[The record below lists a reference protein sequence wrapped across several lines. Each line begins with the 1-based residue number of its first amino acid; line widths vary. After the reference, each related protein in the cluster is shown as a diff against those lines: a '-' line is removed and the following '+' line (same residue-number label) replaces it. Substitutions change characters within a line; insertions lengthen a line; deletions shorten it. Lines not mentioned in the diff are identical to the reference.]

1 MKVSEK
7 EIKKKSIYSPANLC
21 TTCTY
26 TYVCQYSADE
36 RKILEYDETKE
47 QKNWN
52 IYRNLVRKNL
62 GQEREENFTKGIENC
77 GTILEQKHN
86 DQAWWMK
93 QRIDIAQ
100 SKII

>member
-1 MKVSEK
+1 MTRQK
-7 EIKKKSIYSPANLC
+7 N
-21 TTCTY
+21 
-26 TYVCQYSADE
+26 
-36 RKILEYDETKE
+36 RKIE
-47 QKNWN
+47 N

-62 GQEREENFTKGIENC
+62 GQEREEHLTKGIENC